1 MFILKDIDNQTLL
14 LVSMF
19 VLLLMNFFI
28 LTMRAI
34 YTRIRGLGHA
44 AIGNTFLLFSLVSMY
59 YIGFVG
65 NIYLT
70 IIIPVLDLLGMTF
83 LVMAVY
89 VFFNN
94 DIKKKTYIIINLLN
108 LLFTY
113 YFVIINNSLNYRKVM
128 LSFFIFIIFIDG
140 AFFLKKKY
148 IENNL
153 TSYKVIKYIF
163 YIFAGYYMCRII
175 LSYFSES
182 SVIVVFEQNVLLSL
196 TLIIFIFFSVL
207 VTFTFAFMTIDTLFN
222 NVKELSIRDPLT
234 GLYNRRYLLYFF
246 DNLIKEVRRGEHTFL
261 IVLLDIDYFK
271 EANDTFGH
279 ITGDKILQWFS
290 SLLTTN
296 LRESDIVGRYGGD
309 EFIAI
314 LKDTQIEY
322 GHLTFERILSQA
334 KASEWVYNDRKI
346 TFSASILE
354 VKLDNA
360 YKSINELI
368 NDVDV
373 KMYEAKEEGR
383 DRILVVN

>member
-1 MFILKDIDNQTLL
+1 
-14 LVSMF
+14 
-19 VLLLMNFFI
+19 
-28 LTMRAI
+28 MRTI

-44 AIGNTFLLFSLVSMY
+44 AIGNTFLLFSLISMY

-70 IIIPVLDLLGMTF
+70 ILIPVLDLLGMTF

-94 DIKKKTYIIINLLN
+94 EIKKKTYIIINLLN

-113 YFVIINNSLNYRKVM
+113 YFVIINNSLNYRKAM

-175 LSYFSES
+175 ISYFSRS
-182 SVIVVFEQNVLLSL
+182 SVVVVFEQNILLSL

-207 VTFTFAFMTIDTLFN
+207 VTFAFAFMTIDTLFN
-222 NVKELSIRDPLT
+222 NVKELSIRDSLT
-234 GLYNRRYLLYFF
+234 GLYNRRYLLYIFE
-246 DNLIKEVRRGEHTFL
+246 NLIKEVKRGEHTFL

-290 SLLTTN
+290 GLLTTN
-296 LRESDIVGRYGGD
+296 LREADIVGRYGGD

-322 GHLTFERILSQA
+322 GHLTFERILNQA
-334 KASEWVYNDRKI
+334 KSSGWVYNDRKI

-368 NDVDV
+368 NDVDI